1 MITRLCLALLSAFFM
16 VATVASEAE
25 ARLTYKG
32 GGYKNSNYKSS
43 ANKSRGFKRRGGAS
57 ASRTCLTSSARALLG
72 RIEGRFGK
80 VTIVSTCRPGARI
93 RGTGKRSKHA
103 SGEAIDFLAPR
114 GQKGELV
121 RWLMANHR
129 SGGIMTYPGMNH
141 IHVDIGYR
149 FVSLAG
155 RRIRSRA

>member
-1 MITRLCLALLSAFFM
+1 
-16 VATVASEAE
+16 
-25 ARLTYKG
+25 
-32 GGYKNSNYKSS
+32 
-43 ANKSRGFKRRGGAS
+43 
-57 ASRTCLTSSARALLG
+57 
-72 RIEGRFGK
+72 

-103 SGEAIDFLAPR
+103 SGEAIDFLAPSGR
-114 GQKGELV
+114 KGEV
-121 RWLMANHR
+121 ISWLMANHR

-155 RRIRSRA
+155 RRVRSRG